1 MVDDAARDGGWTAA
15 FADAADAIAP
25 LPAIDPFAPAA
36 IMYTSGTTGV
46 PKGVVHSQH
55 NMIVIPAAAFAHG
68 LMTPDARRGSA
79 LPLTITN
86 VMILGPVSA
95 FLAYRPFL
103 LDRKSTRLNSSH

>member
-46 PKGVVHSQH
+46 PKGVVHSKH
-55 NMIVIPAAAFAHG
+55 NMIVIPTAAFAHG
-68 LMTPDARRGSA
+68 LMTTDARRGSG
-79 LPLTITN
+79 LPTTITT
-86 VMILGPVSA
+86 VMILGPIGLGSA
-95 FLAYRPFL
+95 
-103 LDRKSTRLNSSH
+103 STRESMG

>member
-1 MVDDAARDGGWTAA
+1 MVCLRMVRCVVCCCFEWYGDHRDLHVLTHSFPTRRSSDLDGGWTAA

-55 NMIVIPAAAFAHG
+55 NMIVIPAAAFAQ
-68 LMTPDARRGSA
+68 
-79 LPLTITN
+79 
-86 VMILGPVSA
+86 
-95 FLAYRPFL
+95 
-103 LDRKSTRLNSSH
+103 DRKSVV